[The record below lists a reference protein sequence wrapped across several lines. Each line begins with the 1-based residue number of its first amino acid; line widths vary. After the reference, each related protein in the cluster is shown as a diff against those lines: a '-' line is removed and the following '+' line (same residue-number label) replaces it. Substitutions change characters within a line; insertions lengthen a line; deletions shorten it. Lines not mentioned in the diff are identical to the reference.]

1 MAQAGPQG
9 AQDVRYEWLDYA
21 KAIGICLVVLAHVA
35 GGIRKGPA
43 GDSLE
48 RWWIVIDLIY
58 TFHMP
63 LFFGISGFLFA
74 RRPTLDVSKF
84 AKSSLISVVAPYLLW
99 GLIYVSVQN
108 LFPGAS
114 NNLTGMSR
122 LLSILYDPI
131 AHLWFLYVLF
141 FVRIGYFAVYKT
153 GRVDLFASLI
163 VVSSAI
169 YLLTTGFQLDA
180 KKWAM
185 GFAFYGLGAVLA
197 RSGVE
202 AAVRPVHLRLCL
214 AASVALWFAFAFGVL
229 RGGLPLVVLAAA
241 AVAGVV
247 MTLLVSYLL
256 PQSDG
261 RAARAFAFL
270 GQASLAIYVAHTIFA
285 AGTRAV
291 LYKLGVI
298 EPFFNVFAGTV
309 VGLLLPAVLFW
320 GANRLHV
327 APYLGLG
334 QNQTRLYLSARAPR
348 LASSAST
355 LR

>member
-1 MAQAGPQG
+1 M
-9 AQDVRYEWLDYA
+9 RYEWLDYA
-21 KAIGICLVVLAHVA
+21 KAIGIFLVVLAHVA

-43 GDSLE
+43 GDGLE
-48 RWWIVIDLIY
+48 SWWIVMDLIY

-63 LFFGISGFLFA
+63 LFFAISGFLFA

-84 AKSSLISVVAPYLLW
+84 TKSSLIGVVIPYLVW
-99 GLIYVSVQN
+99 GIIYVSVQN
-108 LFPGAS
+108 LFPGAA
-114 NNLTGMSR
+114 NNPTRMSK
-122 LLSILYDPI
+122 LLDILYSPI

-141 FVRIGYFAVYKT
+141 FVRIGYFTVYKID
-153 GRVDLFASLI
+153 RVYLFAALL
-163 VVSSAI
+163 VVSSAA
-169 YLLTTGFQLDA
+169 YLVTTGFQFDA

-197 RSGVE
+197 RSGFE
-202 AAVRPVHLRLCL
+202 AAVRPVYLRLCL
-214 AASVALWFAFAFGVL
+214 AASVVLWFAFAFGVL

-241 AVAGVV
+241 ALAGVT
-247 MTLLVSYLL
+247 MTLLISYLL
-256 PQSDG
+256 PQSDSPP
-261 RAARAFAFL
+261 ARALAFV

-291 LYKLGVI
+291 LYKLGI
-298 EPFFNVFAGTV
+298 TEPFFNVFAGTF
-309 VGLLLPAVLFW
+309 VGILLPAILFW

-334 QNQTRLYLSARAPR
+334 QNQTRLYPLARAPK